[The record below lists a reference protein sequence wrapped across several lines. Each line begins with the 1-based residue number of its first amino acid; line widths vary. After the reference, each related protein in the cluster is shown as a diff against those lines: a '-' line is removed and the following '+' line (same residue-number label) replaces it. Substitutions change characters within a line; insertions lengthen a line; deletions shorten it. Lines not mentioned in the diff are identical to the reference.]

1 MTNEVLQ
8 IPRGGGVGK
17 AAPCIAATAPGSGKC
32 WCFGVPRPARGSP
45 ASDLRAGGG
54 ASPNP
59 PSPLL
64 EEATAVQ
71 LRSSCIPCRLTRD
84 TTQLCTTFRGLPPC
98 FHPKPL
104 TPIPLTGTEPLHYY
118 FWGEAGPLTHP
129 STNKLG
135 RLLHSDGANSDS
147 DSPSCT

>member
-1 MTNEVLQ
+1 M
-8 IPRGGGVGK
+8 
-17 AAPCIAATAPGSGKC
+17 
-32 WCFGVPRPARGSP
+32 
-45 ASDLRAGGG
+45 
-54 ASPNP
+54 SPNP
-59 PSPLL
+59 PLL

-71 LRSSCIPCRLTRD
+71 LRSLCIPCRLTRD

-118 FWGEAGPLTHP
+118 FWGETGPLTHP